1 MFARRVDLPPVIMAE
16 INDAPIDNV
25 KIFLQIHL
33 STPNKQ
39 HKKYPYLLQNV
50 SPENTNHVWATDI
63 TYIKVNGA
71 FVYLT
76 AILDLFSRKVLAW
89 TLSNTLDV
97 QFCLAALNEAFALY
111 GTPEIFNT
119 DQGSQYT
126 SDKHVQALLDKG
138 VKVSMDGKGRAT
150 DNAQVERLW
159 RTVKY
164 EDIFIRDYSSV
175 KELRS
180 GLNKFF
186 RYYNTKRIH
195 QAKTLRLKRSRLHV
209 SISRIN
215 RRNLWVWECYLC
227 GSLRNPKRR
236 SHGRSR
242 NDFRHHSRRLLPNF
256 LPKRLSW
263 NKPGSLPFQRRQANP
278 HQARTSIRTNKLCQH
293 LDEKHSGPTRNVK
306 NITSARKG
314 VDAYDLSNIKTFDY

>member
-1 MFARRVDLPPVIMAE
+1 MISPDHKTLSITRQCKLLDVCRSSYYRKDSKSPRRNAIEQWVLEVFWEYPAYGSRRISKTLKRKGFHVGRGAVRATMNRLGIKA
-16 INDAPIDNV
+16 
-25 KIFLQIHL
+25 IFPKRNL
-33 STPNKQ
+33 SIPNKQ
-39 HKKYPYLLQNV
+39 HKKYPYLLRNV
-50 SPENTNHVWATDI
+50 KPKYINHVWATDI

-97 QFCLAALNEAFALY
+97 QFCLAALNEAFTLY

-126 SDKHVQALLDKG
+126 SDKHIQALLDKG
-138 VKVSMDGKGRAT
+138 VKVSMDGRGRAT
-150 DNAQVERLW
+150 DNALVERLW

-186 RYYNTKRIH
+186 RYYNAERIH
-195 QAKTLRLKRSRLHV
+195 Q
-209 SISRIN
+209 
-215 RRNLWVWECYLC
+215 
-227 GSLRNPKRR
+227 SLDYATPDEVYYKITAA
-236 SHGRSR
+236 
-242 NDFRHHSRRLLPNF
+242 
-256 LPKRLSW
+256 
-263 NKPGSLPFQRRQANP
+263 AN
-278 HQARTSIRTNKLCQH
+278 A
-293 LDEKHSGPTRNVK
+293 
-306 NITSARKG
+306 A
-314 VDAYDLSNIKTFDY
+314 

>member
-1 MFARRVDLPPVIMAE
+1 MISPDYKALSITRQCKLLDISRSSYYRKDSKSPRRNAIEQWVLEVFWEYPAYGSRRIS
-16 INDAPIDNV
+16 
-25 KIFLQIHL
+25 KILKRKGFHVGRGAVRAAMKRLGIEAIFPKRYL
-33 STPNKQ
+33 SIPNKQ
-39 HKKYPYLLQNV
+39 HKKYPYLLRNV
-50 SPENTNHVWATDI
+50 TLESTNHVWATDI

-97 QFCLAALNEAFALY
+97 QFCLTALNEAFSLH

-175 KELRS
+175 KELRL

-195 QAKTLRLKRSRLHV
+195 QALDYATPDEV
-209 SISRIN
+209 YYGITAA
-215 RRNLWVWECYLC
+215 
-227 GSLRNPKRR
+227 
-236 SHGRSR
+236 
-242 NDFRHHSRRLLPNF
+242 
-256 LPKRLSW
+256 
-263 NKPGSLPFQRRQANP
+263 AN
-278 HQARTSIRTNKLCQH
+278 A
-293 LDEKHSGPTRNVK
+293 
-306 NITSARKG
+306 A
-314 VDAYDLSNIKTFDY
+314 

>member
-1 MFARRVDLPPVIMAE
+1 MISPDYKALSITRQCKLLDVSRSSYYRKDSKSPRRNAVEQWVLEVFWEYPSYGSRRISKTLKRKGFHVGRGAVRSAMKRLGIEA
-16 INDAPIDNV
+16 
-25 KIFLQIHL
+25 IFPKRNL
-33 STPNKQ
+33 SIPNKQ
-39 HKKYPYLLQNV
+39 HKKYPYLLRNV
-50 SPENTNHVWATDI
+50 TPENTNHVWATDI

-126 SDKHVQALLDKG
+126 SDKHVQTLLDKG

-186 RYYNTKRIH
+186 RYYNAKRIH
-195 QAKTLRLKRSRLHV
+195 QALDYATPDEV
-209 SISRIN
+209 YYGITAA
-215 RRNLWVWECYLC
+215 
-227 GSLRNPKRR
+227 
-236 SHGRSR
+236 
-242 NDFRHHSRRLLPNF
+242 
-256 LPKRLSW
+256 
-263 NKPGSLPFQRRQANP
+263 AN
-278 HQARTSIRTNKLCQH
+278 A
-293 LDEKHSGPTRNVK
+293 
-306 NITSARKG
+306 A
-314 VDAYDLSNIKTFDY
+314 

>member
-1 MFARRVDLPPVIMAE
+1 MISPDYKALSITRQCKLLDVSRSSYYRKDSKSPRRNAIEQWVLEVFWEYPAYGSRRIS
-16 INDAPIDNV
+16 
-25 KIFLQIHL
+25 KILKRKGFHVGRGAVRAAMKRLGIEAIFPKRNL
-33 STPNKQ
+33 SIPNKQ
-39 HKKYPYLLQNV
+39 HKKYPYLLRNV
-50 SPENTNHVWATDI
+50 TLEYTNHVWATDI

-97 QFCLAALNEAFALY
+97 QFCLAALNEAFALH

-126 SDKHVQALLDKG
+126 SDKHVQALLNKG

-175 KELRS
+175 KELRL

-195 QAKTLRLKRSRLHV
+195 QALDYATPDEV
-209 SISRIN
+209 YYGITTA
-215 RRNLWVWECYLC
+215 
-227 GSLRNPKRR
+227 
-236 SHGRSR
+236 
-242 NDFRHHSRRLLPNF
+242 
-256 LPKRLSW
+256 
-263 NKPGSLPFQRRQANP
+263 AN
-278 HQARTSIRTNKLCQH
+278 A
-293 LDEKHSGPTRNVK
+293 
-306 NITSARKG
+306 A
-314 VDAYDLSNIKTFDY
+314 